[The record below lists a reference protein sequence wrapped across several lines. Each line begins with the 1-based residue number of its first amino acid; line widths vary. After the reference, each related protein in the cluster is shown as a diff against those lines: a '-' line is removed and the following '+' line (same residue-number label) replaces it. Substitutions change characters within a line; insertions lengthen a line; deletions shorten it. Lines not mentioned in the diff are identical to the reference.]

1 MPLPNIQARPLQPGR
16 SKSNAF
22 LSDEK
27 LDTMCVLVGII
38 YLIDQI
44 QKINCSPCLVKVDRS
59 HYSQRTLRG
68 SRPHNSWGDRVYYA
82 VAYNSGSCVRVLG
95 AKDAFPVRAEL
106 LKPPGMITV
115 SIKASFQVE
124 NPHQYLLIIGRW
136 GYMSATGIFRALV
149 LSGRLLQNGC
159 LFSCLLCVRAPRGE
173 LKMALILIIH
183 HCPCLLGP

>member
-1 MPLPNIQARPLQPGR
+1 MSI
-16 SKSNAF
+16 S
-22 LSDEK
+22 
-27 LDTMCVLVGII
+27 VGII
-38 YLIDQI
+38 NLMYQI
-44 QKINCSPCLVKVDRS
+44 HKINCSPCRVKVDLITR
-59 HYSQRTLRG
+59 RG
-68 SRPHNSWGDRVYYA
+68 LCVAPAPIILGVSGFIIA
-82 VAYNSGSCVRVLG
+82 VTYTSSSCVRVLC

-136 GYMSATGIFRALV
+136 DCVGTTGILRALT
-149 LSGRLLQNGC
+149 LSGQMLQNGC
-159 LFSCLLCVRAPRGE
+159 LLSCLLCVRAPRGE